1 MFILAAIAQLGYIV
15 YNLFADRSLDNEIN
29 VSYMIGTW
37 INSFVLVVEV
47 FLMRK
52 EIKKEQPY
60 SPLHRLYWIYLPLIT
75 CFRLVEQVV
84 KEERLVDLAISFV
97 LFVDALVLCVYSLFC
112 KRQGIA
118 EC

>member
-112 KRQGIA
+112 KRQEIA
-118 EC
+118 EF